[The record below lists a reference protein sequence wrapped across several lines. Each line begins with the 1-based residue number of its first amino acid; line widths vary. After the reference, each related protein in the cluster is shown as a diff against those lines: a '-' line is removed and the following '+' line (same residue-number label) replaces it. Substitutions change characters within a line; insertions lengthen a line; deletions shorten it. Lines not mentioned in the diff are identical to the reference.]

1 MAGELNVT
9 YVTLS
14 GFVNLH
20 RYRYLYFMFLFTVYV
35 LIICSNATIVCLIC
49 IHRSL
54 HEPMYVF
61 IAAISVNSVLF
72 SVLIYPKLLVDVLS
86 ADQVVS
92 YPVCV
97 VQGVLYYNLIWS
109 EFLLL
114 SAMAFDRYV
123 SICRPLRYPTI
134 MQHRTVTLCLLSA
147 WLLPVC
153 ENSVAFALN
162 ANIKLCNFNLKGIFC
177 NNLIF
182 SLHCGKTR
190 ALYVFGIVAL
200 LNLGLFPLLFILFT
214 YMKIFIVSYRS
225 CSKVRRKAVQTCLP
239 HLLVLVSFSGLCAYD
254 TALVRL
260 EAEVPNMARLVMTL
274 QLVLYHPLF
283 NPIIYGLKVKALSK
297 HLKRLFCQV
306 KPRRSSV
313 MMMMQR

>member
-1 MAGELNVT
+1 MEGELNVT

-14 GFVNLH
+14 GYVNLH
-20 RYRYLYFMFLFTVYV
+20 RYRYLYFTFLFTVYM
-35 LIICSNATIVCLIC
+35 LIICSNSTIVCLIC
-49 IHRSL
+49 THRSL
-54 HEPMYVF
+54 YEPMYIF

-72 SVLIYPKLLVDVLS
+72 SVLIYPKLLMDVLS
-86 ADQVVS
+86 AKQVIS

-97 VQGVLYYNLIWS
+97 VQGALYYSLIWS

-123 SICRPLRYPTI
+123 SICQPLRYPTI
-134 MQHRTVTLCLLSA
+134 MKSRTVTFCLLSA
-147 WLLPVC
+147 WLLPAC
-153 ENSVAFALN
+153 ENSVGLALN
-162 ANIKLCNFNLKGIFC
+162 ADIKLCNFNLKGIFC
-177 NNLIF
+177 NNLIY
-182 SLHCGKTR
+182 SLHCVKTP
-190 ALYVFGIVAL
+190 ALYVFGIAAL
-200 LNLGLFPLLFILFT
+200 LNLGLLPLLFILFT
-214 YMKIFIVSYRS
+214 YINIFIISYRS

-239 HLLVLVSFSGLCAYD
+239 HLLVLISFSCLCAYD

-260 EAEVPNMARLVMTL
+260 EADVPKTARLVMTL

-306 KPRRSSV
+306 RSH
-313 MMMMQR
+313 